1 MAIVLGQ
8 KIVTDTKTYND
19 YAVGI
24 SLPIQVTNVAFTQ
37 TFQTIDQLKSN
48 IKNLLLTVRGERMMQ
63 PEFGSGLYELLF
75 EMNTDEFNQT
85 VEDEIRTSLQRWLPI
100 VTVDE
105 VIVEESNVLRDRN
118 QFNVSLKFSVG
129 NSTELETVEFT
140 VTE

>member
-1 MAIVLGQ
+1 
-8 KIVTDTKTYND
+8 
-19 YAVGI
+19 
-24 SLPIQVTNVAFTQ
+24 
-37 TFQTIDQLKSN
+37 
-48 IKNLLLTVRGERMMQ
+48 MQ
-63 PEFGSGLYELLF
+63 PEFGCGLYELLF

-105 VIVEESNVLRDRN
+105 VIVEESNVLRDTN

>member
-24 SLPIQVTNVAFTQ
+24 SLPIQITNVAFTQ

-48 IKNLLLTVRGERMMQ
+48 IKNLLLTVRGERIMQ
-63 PEFGSGLYELLF
+63 PEFGCGLYELLF

-105 VIVEESNVLRDRN
+105 VIVEESNVLRDTN

>member
-24 SLPIQVTNVAFTQ
+24 SLPIQITNVAFTQ

-48 IKNLLLTVRGERMMQ
+48 IKNLLLTVRGERIMQ
-63 PEFGSGLYELLF
+63 PEFGCGLYELLF

-85 VEDEIRTSLQRWLPI
+85 AEDEIRTSLQRWLPI

-105 VIVEESNVLRDRN
+105 VIVEESNVLRDTN

>member
-105 VIVEESNVLRDRN
+105 VIVEESNVLRDTN

>member
-24 SLPIQVTNVAFTQ
+24 SLPIQITNVAFTQ

-63 PEFGSGLYELLF
+63 PEFGCGLYELLF

-85 VEDEIRTSLQRWLPI
+85 AEDEIRTSLQRWLPI

-105 VIVEESNVLRDRN
+105 VIVEESNVLRDTN

>member
-24 SLPIQVTNVAFTQ
+24 SLPIQITNVAFAQ

-48 IKNLLLTVRGERMMQ
+48 IKNLLLTVRGERLMQ

-105 VIVEESNVLRDRN
+105 VIVEESNVLRDTN

-129 NSTELETVEFT
+129 NSTESETVEFT

>member
-24 SLPIQVTNVAFTQ
+24 SLPIQITNVAFTQ

-48 IKNLLLTVRGERMMQ
+48 IKNLLLTIRGERIMQ
-63 PEFGSGLYELLF
+63 PEFGCGLYELLF

-85 VEDEIRTSLQRWLPI
+85 AEDEIRTSLQRWLPI

-105 VIVEESNVLRDRN
+105 VIVEESNVLRDTN

>member
-24 SLPIQVTNVAFTQ
+24 SLPIQITNVAFTQ

-63 PEFGSGLYELLF
+63 PEFGCGLYELLF

-85 VEDEIRTSLQRWLPI
+85 VEDEIRTSLQKWLPI

-105 VIVEESNVLRDRN
+105 VIVEESNVLRDTN
-118 QFNVSLKFSVG
+118 QFNVSLKFSIG
-129 NSTELETVEFT
+129 NSPELETVEFT

>member
-24 SLPIQVTNVAFTQ
+24 SLPIQITNVAFTQ

-63 PEFGSGLYELLF
+63 PEFGCGLYELLF

-105 VIVEESNVLRDRN
+105 VIVEESNVLRDTN

>member
-48 IKNLLLTVRGERMMQ
+48 IKNLLLTVRGERLMQ

-105 VIVEESNVLRDRN
+105 VIVEESNVLRDTN

-129 NSTELETVEFT
+129 NSTESETVEFT

>member
-24 SLPIQVTNVAFTQ
+24 SLPIQITNVAFTQ

-48 IKNLLLTVRGERMMQ
+48 IKNLLLTVRGERIMQ
-63 PEFGSGLYELLF
+63 PEFGCGLYELLF
-75 EMNTDEFNQT
+75 EMNTDEFNQR

-105 VIVEESNVLRDRN
+105 VIVEESNVLRDTN

>member
-24 SLPIQVTNVAFTQ
+24 SLPIQITNVAFTQ

-48 IKNLLLTVRGERMMQ
+48 IKNLLLTVRGERLMQ

-105 VIVEESNVLRDRN
+105 VIVEESNVLRDTN

>member
-24 SLPIQVTNVAFTQ
+24 SLPIQITNVAFTQ

-48 IKNLLLTVRGERMMQ
+48 IKNLLLTIRGERIMQ
-63 PEFGSGLYELLF
+63 PEFGCGLYELLF

-105 VIVEESNVLRDRN
+105 VIVEESNVLRDTN